1 VVFYAFLFD
10 SWSKWKGATLI
21 DRYVFVT
28 GAAGFVGRRLS
39 TELTRGGH
47 PKRVTY
53 HSLTRLEGLEDGVD
67 QAFVA
72 SLNAATDWSAILAGA
87 STVVHLAA
95 RVHVMRDLANDALAE
110 FRRINVDGTLNL
122 ARQAA
127 VAGVERFVF
136 VSSVKVNG
144 EFTSSGQSFNEADTA
159 NPQDAYSQSKHE
171 AEQGLRQLSA
181 DTGMEVVI
189 IRPPLVY
196 GPGVKANFAALMR
209 AVQRGW
215 PLPLG
220 AVHNQRSLVALDNLV
235 DFIITCITHPQA
247 ANQTFLVSDGQDLST
262 TELVRG
268 MAQAA
273 GVPARLLPVPVWALQ
288 AGASLLGKRD
298 AAQRLCGNLQVD
310 ISKAR
315 SLLGW
320 VPPVSVQEGLRRAM
334 AL

>member
-1 VVFYAFLFD
+1 MTSDNYPNIFETVPTTLV
-10 SWSKWKGATLI
+10 GAI
-21 DRYVFVT
+21 DGHT
-28 GAAGFVGRRLS
+28 AWTAALS
-39 TELTRGGH
+39 
-47 PKRVTY
+47 
-53 HSLTRLEGLEDGVD
+53 GV
-67 QAFVA
+67 
-72 SLNAATDWSAILAGA
+72 
-87 STVVHLAA
+87 STVVHAAA
-95 RVHVMRDLANDALAE
+95 RVHVMSDSSADPLAE
-110 FRRINVDGTLNL
+110 FRRVNVDGTLNL
-122 ARQAA
+122 ASQAA
-127 VAGVERFVF
+127 AAGVKRFVF

-144 EFTSSGQSFNEADTA
+144 EQTLAGQPFSEADVGA
-159 NPQDAYSQSKHE
+159 PQDAYGQSKHE
-171 AEQGLRQLSA
+171 AEMGLRALAS

-235 DFIITCITHPQA
+235 DLIVTCLDHPAA

-262 TELVRG
+262 AQLVQG

-273 GVPARLLPVPVWALQ
+273 GVSARLLPVPVWALQ
-288 AGASLLGKRD
+288 AGAGLLGTG
-298 AAQRLCGNLQVD
+298 AAVQRLCGNLQVD

-320 VPPVSVQEGLRRAM
+320 VPPVTVAEGLRRAM
-334 AL
+334 GTGDGLPRSARNDD

>member
-1 VVFYAFLFD
+1 L
-10 SWSKWKGATLI
+10 G
-21 DRYVFVT
+21 
-28 GAAGFVGRRLS
+28 
-39 TELTRGGH
+39 
-47 PKRVTY
+47 
-53 HSLTRLEGLEDGVD
+53 
-67 QAFVA
+67 
-72 SLNAATDWSAILAGA
+72 
-87 STVVHLAA
+87 
-95 RVHVMRDLANDALAE
+95 E
-110 FRRINVDGTLNL
+110 FRRVNVDSTLNL

-127 VAGVERFVF
+127 AVGVRRFVF

-144 EFTSSGQSFNEADTA
+144 EATLPGQAFTERDAPAPQDPYGQSKD
-159 NPQDAYSQSKHE
+159 E
-171 AEQGLRQLSA
+171 AEIGLRELAA

-189 IRPPLVY
+189 IRPTLVY
-196 GPGVKANFAALMR
+196 GLGVKANFAALMR

-235 DFIITCITHPQA
+235 DLIVTCLDHPAA

-288 AGASLLGKRD
+288 AGASLLGKGD
-298 AAQRLCGNLQVD
+298 AVQRLCGNLQVD

-320 VPPVSVQEGLRRAM
+320 VPPVSVEEGLRRAM
-334 AL
+334 AV